1 VRQTGTR
8 NVETGFKYRDALRL
22 LFILHVG
29 GRVPAPSEAPPGV
42 IGIFEGEKR
51 LMAIDFWVRYP
62 DYLADQ
68 LLTMDEKS
76 KDPSLLS
83 EIQTIFNLDE
93 PDVRT
98 IKVLRWRYGAFDR
111 IEDALAILSA
121 RNLVKPMKKTLA
133 TGRSQHDFLV
143 YEAGARFLKGAVQ
156 EQPALKWYLD
166 RTRLALLV
174 AGFKSGT
181 ALKDM
186 QYEAPEYEGTS
197 WSAEIPSIKDR
208 VFKRLKDLNGHRQC
222 WRLNDWL
229 VNRLVNRPR

>member
-1 VRQTGTR
+1 
-8 NVETGFKYRDALRL
+8 VETGFRYRDALRL
-22 LFILHVG
+22 LFILHAG
-29 GRVPAPSEAPPGV
+29 ARVPVLSEAPPGV

-68 LLTMDEKS
+68 LLNLYENVR
-76 KDPSLLS
+76 DPALLS
-83 EIQTIFNLDE
+83 EIQTIFDLDE

-121 RNLVKPMKKTLA
+121 RNLVKPMKKTIA
-133 TGRSQHDFLV
+133 TGRSQHDFLI
-143 YEAGARFLKGAVQ
+143 YEAGSRFLKGAVQ
-156 EQPALKWYLD
+156 EQPTLKWYRD
-166 RTRLALLV
+166 RTRLALVV
-174 AGFKSGT
+174 AGDKSGS

-186 QYEAPEYEGTS
+186 QYEVPEYEGTS

-208 VFKRLKDLNGHRQC
+208 VFRRLKDLTGAQ
-222 WRLNDWL
+222 
-229 VNRLVNRPR
+229 